1 MVALFTVKDGLEKPL
16 ILIIFEESERG
27 SNLEVVFADET
38 FVFEVK
44 EVDEGVGVEVVE
56 GAVESDDD
64 FADVAGDVVS
74 AGTCETSASE
84 DEGDEGVGVEVIE
97 AVEAGGGVTVVILFI
112 SFSSS

>member
-27 SNLEVVFADET
+27 SNLEVVFVDET
-38 FVFEVK
+38 FVFKVK
-44 EVDEGVGVEVVE
+44 EVDEGVDVEVVE

-74 AGTCETSASE
+74 AGTCDTSASE
-84 DEGDEGVGVEVIE
+84 YEVDEGVEVIE
-97 AVEAGGGVTVVILFI
+97 VVEVGGGVTVVILFI